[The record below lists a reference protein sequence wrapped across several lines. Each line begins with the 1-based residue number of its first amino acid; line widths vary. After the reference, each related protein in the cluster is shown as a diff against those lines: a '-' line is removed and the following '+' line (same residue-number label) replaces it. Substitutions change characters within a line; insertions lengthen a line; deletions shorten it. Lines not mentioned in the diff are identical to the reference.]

1 MLQINLRS
9 LPLRQIPIS
18 DTSQL
23 TEIDLI
29 IKFNIIVINFFIFY
43 FYLWN

>member
-1 MLQINLRS
+1 MLQIDLRS
-9 LPLRQIPIS
+9 LPLWQIPIP

-29 IKFNIIVINFFIFY
+29 VKFNIVVINFFIFY